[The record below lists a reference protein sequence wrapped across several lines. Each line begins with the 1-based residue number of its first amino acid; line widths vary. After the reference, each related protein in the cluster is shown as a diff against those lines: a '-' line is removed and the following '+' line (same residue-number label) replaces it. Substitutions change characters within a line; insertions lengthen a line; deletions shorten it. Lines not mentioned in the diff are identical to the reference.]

1 MGDPLTREKD
11 ECVKRTTTGDLMKPL
26 SREDTKGP
34 PGLIAG
40 KSSRAF
46 PPQTVEIIW
55 LHRGEAKNLCLGTRV
70 LLAESQ

>member
-1 MGDPLTREKD
+1 
-11 ECVKRTTTGDLMKPL
+11 MKPL